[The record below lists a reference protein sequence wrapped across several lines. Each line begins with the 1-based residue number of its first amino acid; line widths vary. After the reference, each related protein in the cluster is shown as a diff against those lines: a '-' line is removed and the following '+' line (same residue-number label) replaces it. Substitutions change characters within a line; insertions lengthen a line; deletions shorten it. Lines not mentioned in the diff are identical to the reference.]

1 MCHLQYPALQWSG
14 IPVRLC
20 GLRWL
25 CLTDFRLA
33 QVEFEQ
39 LPLLMGS
46 EEGKIFKYILESPA
60 KKLAFKFA
68 NRKYV

>member
-1 MCHLQYPALQWSG
+1 
-14 IPVRLC
+14 
-20 GLRWL
+20 
-25 CLTDFRLA
+25 
-33 QVEFEQ
+33 VEFEQ